1 MWPNS
6 QETANL
12 ATFTE
17 EILNGKL
24 LFCTMIRNKVIP
36 VIGGHLCI
44 DKEKISIS
52 LPTRYGGSVIPT
64 FHEMAETEFINS
76 SKIQKL

>member
-1 MWPNS
+1 
-6 QETANL
+6 
-12 ATFTE
+12 
-17 EILNGKL
+17 
-24 LFCTMIRNKVIP
+24 MIRNKVIP

-52 LPTRYGGSVIPT
+52 LPTRHGGLAIPT